1 MANNKITKQE
11 RQQFA
16 AGVAQL
22 QELSAEFEKKLDEGR
37 ACVAACQLSEKS
49 AAEGWNLFI
58 MQLEDI
64 DRARIRA
71 ERAARRAE
79 LCLKTAV
86 VATILYILFCF
97 FGHGH

>member
-1 MANNKITKQE
+1 MATNKITKQD
-11 RQQFA
+11 RQAFA

-22 QELSAEFEKKLDEGR
+22 QELSAEFEEKLAACR
-37 ACVAACQLSEKS
+37 ACAEACQLTEKS
-49 AAEGWNLFI
+49 AAEAWQLF
-58 MQLEDI
+58 LPHLADI
-64 DRARIRA
+64 ERARIRA

-86 VATILYILFCF
+86 VATIIYILFCF